1 MLTYPWLTL
10 SQRTYV
16 ILAVMAVLLVGGM
29 CGFMWIE
36 GWPWFD
42 AFYMALITLT
52 TVGYMEVH
60 PLSHAGRIFNSVLI
74 AVGVTTVFLAIGLIA
89 QLAIQAELGKYI
101 GRRRHKRMLDN
112 LIGHYIVC
120 GAGRVGRSVVRELV
134 RNEVPFVVVDSD
146 VDRTDWALQ
155 LGYTAVAADATKDET
170 FREVHL
176 ERARGLVAA
185 LPTDAQNVYV
195 ALTARGMSKD
205 LKIVARASDE
215 EAVAKLRQAGAN
227 TVFTPYSHTGH
238 RLAQALLRPHVL
250 SFLDMA
256 SAFEGS
262 DLDLDIEQIRVGE
275 RSECASRTL
284 EQVRLPQKLG
294 VIVLAILK
302 SGKMQFNPSSQTR
315 MEPGDVLI
323 AMGEG
328 TKLRAL
334 ESFVTGVAK

>member
-1 MLTYPWLTL
+1 MRTL
-10 SQRTYV
+10 SQRIYLV
-16 ILAVMAVLLVGGM
+16 LALMALVLAGGT
-29 CGFMWIE
+29 CGFVWIE

-42 AFYMALITLT
+42 AFYMALTTLT
-52 TVGYMEVH
+52 TVGYQEVH
-60 PLSHAGRIFNSVLI
+60 PLSHTGRIFNSVLI

-89 QLAIQAELGKYI
+89 QFAIQAELGKYF
-101 GRRRHKRMLDN
+101 GRRRQKRMLDN
-112 LIGHYIVC
+112 LTGHYIVC

-134 RNEVPFVVVDSD
+134 RNEVPFVVVDTD
-146 VDRTDWALQ
+146 ADRTDWALLQ
-155 LGYTAVAADATKDET
+155 GYTAVVADATKDET

-262 DLDLDIEQIRVGE
+262 DLDLEIEQIRVGE
-275 RSECASRTL
+275 RSECAAHTL
-284 EQVRLPQKLG
+284 EQARLPQKLG

-302 SGKMQFNPSSQTR
+302 SGGKMQFNPSGQTL

-328 TKLRAL
+328 PKLRAL
-334 ESFVTGVAK
+334 ETFVTGVAR